1 MLGEGTIKGTK
12 NGTLEYAVTV
22 EKKYPYLWNTS
33 ASPPTWS
40 TSKTVRNVEVM
51 GSGGAASKITNQHNE
66 FMTPAKGASIGPEFG
81 IGWSLGGF
89 TTEPVMTL
97 KSCIGDRALGWDLLP
112 PGSPRRTFSDASGNW
127 TYAAYHE
134 TPHRWLTGST
144 PVGKPWAAGIQYD
157 GDIYRANTVLGN
169 LTTFYP
175 GASCYEVAGFFW
187 WQGDRDSRDMGDS
200 THYEANLVNL
210 IKTLRVQYG
219 SPNAKFVT
227 ASLGQTA
234 QGDTGGGGLILDA
247 MEAVANG
254 TKYPEFK
261 GNVAAVYSHPLSM
274 GSSSGAHYG
283 KNAETYMNV
292 GQAMGMAMVGLLK
305 GDSAQQ

>member
-1 MLGEGTIKGTK
+1 
-12 NGTLEYAVTV
+12 
-22 EKKYPYLWNTS
+22 
-33 ASPPTWS
+33 
-40 TSKTVRNVEVM
+40 
-51 GSGGAASKITNQHNE
+51 
-66 FMTPAKGASIGPEFG
+66 
-81 IGWSLGGF
+81 
-89 TTEPVMTL
+89 MTL

-134 TPHRWLTGST
+134 TPHKWLTGST
-144 PVGKPWAAGIQYD
+144 PVGKSWVAGIQYD

-219 SPNAKFVT
+219 SPNVREFR
-227 ASLGQTA
+227 SLVSFIFPRVFLRVVDSMLTFSF
-234 QGDTGGGGLILDA
+234 LCRINWCDA
-247 MEAVANG
+247 VCPPPPPTHTH
-254 TKYPEFK
+254 TKYRPNLLRHRLARRPK
-261 GNVAAVYSHPLSM
+261 AIQAA
-274 GSSSGAHYG
+274 A
-283 KNAETYMNV
+283 A
-292 GQAMGMAMVGLLK
+292 
-305 GDSAQQ
+305 